1 MSITWWE
8 KTVEYKFVVS
18 VMAMERMFLS
28 PLDGTHEQAGDA
40 IFSKNEKW
48 ILIEFKKDQI
58 SINSEKA
65 KFINYT
71 NARQALSNS
80 DGHHL
85 IVFGS
90 KGDKT
95 RPSIL
100 LNYQTY
106 FSSTKKNDVNEVLA
120 SGIEFKSFKHY
131 VESFAKFKKASNG
144 GGGLSMNDFSLV
156 AGINSDGSISQ
167 YLSLSEFQRQLNM
180 ELLHEKEL
188 NRDRGYER

>member
-18 VMAMERMFLS
+18 VMAKERMFLS

-40 IFSKNEKW
+40 IFSKDEKW
-48 ILIEFKKDQI
+48 LLIEFKKDQA

-65 KFINYT
+65 KFINYM
-71 NARQALSNS
+71 NARQALSNN

-90 KGDKT
+90 AGEKIP
-95 RPSIL
+95 PSVL

-106 FSSTKKNDVNEVLA
+106 FNAAKKKDVNEVLA
-120 SGIEFKSFKHY
+120 SGIEFKSFKQY
-131 VESFAKFKKASNG
+131 VESFTKFKKASNG

-156 AGINSDGSISQ
+156 AGINSDGNISQ

-180 ELLHEKEL
+180 ELLHDKEL
-188 NRDRGYER
+188 NRGHER